1 VASATDPTKVLVIDD
16 DPPIRLLCRVNLE
29 AEGMEVL
36 EAVDGAAGL
45 ELART
50 AHPDVILLDVTLPG
64 LDGWEVAAQ
73 LASDERTRSAAIVFL
88 SGHAELRERA
98 RELRLGDVAFVMK
111 PFDPAELVA
120 TVREVAGR

>member
-1 VASATDPTKVLVIDD
+1 MTRVLVIDD
-16 DPPIRLLCRVNLE
+16 EAPIRLLCRVNLE

-36 EAVDGAAGL
+36 EAVDGATGL

-73 LASDERTRSAAIVFL
+73 LQSDERTRSAAIVFL

-98 RELRLGDVAFVMK
+98 QELRLGDVAFVMK

-120 TVREVAGR
+120 TVREVAGG